1 MTKYNFKTYF
11 FLIIKVLIFYH
22 LIALSLLS
30 YGNTTNEQNIV
41 LGKDSAP
48 IKIKIFSSLTCPHCA
63 NFHINVIPKIK
74 KNYVESGIVQLI
86 FIDFPLDKA
95 AFNASKL
102 LHCLDQKKQITY
114 LDTIYENQ
122 GKWTIGSDMDEIN
135 SNLKKI
141 VEILG
146 IDLKK
151 FNRCVNDKVIADKIL
166 NGRIEGQEKYSINST
181 PTIIINE
188 QKLEGSIN
196 FKNIKK
202 KIEKLI

>member
-74 KNYVESGIVQLI
+74 K
-86 FIDFPLDKA
+86 
-95 AFNASKL
+95 KL
-102 LHCLDQKKQITY
+102 C
-114 LDTIYENQ
+114 
-122 GKWTIGSDMDEIN
+122 
-135 SNLKKI
+135 
-141 VEILG
+141 
-146 IDLKK
+146 
-151 FNRCVNDKVIADKIL
+151 
-166 NGRIEGQEKYSINST
+166 
-181 PTIIINE
+181 
-188 QKLEGSIN
+188 
-196 FKNIKK
+196 
-202 KIEKLI
+202 

>member
-1 MTKYNFKTYF
+1 M
-11 FLIIKVLIFYH
+11 
-22 LIALSLLS
+22 LS